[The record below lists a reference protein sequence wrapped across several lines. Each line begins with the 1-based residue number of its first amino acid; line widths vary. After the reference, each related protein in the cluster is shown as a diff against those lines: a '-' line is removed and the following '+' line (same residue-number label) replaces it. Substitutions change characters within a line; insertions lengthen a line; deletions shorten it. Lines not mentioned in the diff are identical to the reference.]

1 MDRYVKAVSNSDY
14 HGLDI
19 SLLILA
25 KMLKIVIAVIH
36 PDYLWMLMPDVNVHE
51 ASVVVLIYDGDRFI
65 GTGTSPSLLT
75 DSKKLLCTQHSQGII
90 CSMFNSTHH

>member
-36 PDYLWMLMPDVNVHE
+36 PDYLWMSMPDVNVRE
-51 ASVVVLIYDGDRFI
+51 ASVVLIYDGDRFI
-65 GTGTSPSLLT
+65 GTGTSLSLLT
-75 DSKKLLCTQHSQGII
+75 DSKK
-90 CSMFNSTHH
+90 